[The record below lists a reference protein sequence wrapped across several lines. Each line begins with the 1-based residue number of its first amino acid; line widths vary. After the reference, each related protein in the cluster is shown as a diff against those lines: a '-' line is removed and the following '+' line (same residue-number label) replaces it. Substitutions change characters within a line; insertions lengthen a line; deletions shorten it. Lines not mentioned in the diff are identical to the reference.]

1 MGRTCTLVY
10 LLAVP
15 VDARFLVFGCTCVRV
30 CVCVLLRL
38 LVRTAADGGC
48 VVYHVSIRVDRPSR
62 ARHCDDALMRVS
74 HVCILNF
81 SYMYTYV
88 LCVNLSL
95 INQGHSCVR
104 PFVTVTSLAPPSPL
118 RYQRGSGFSLKGLT
132 PTMRCAHR
140 SILYYCYMC

>member
-74 HVCILNF
+74 HVCILIHVC
-81 SYMYTYV
+81 T
-88 LCVNLSL
+88 LC
-95 INQGHSCVR
+95 QPATH
-104 PFVTVTSLAPPSPL
+104 PSRSFMCPSL
-118 RYQRGSGFSLKGLT
+118 RYSDVTRTSIAVALPARFRLQSERSHT
-132 PTMRCAHR
+132 NNAMRTSFYSVLLLHVL
-140 SILYYCYMC
+140 ILL

>member
-74 HVCILNF
+74 HVCIF
-81 SYMYTYV
+81 VSMIHVYV
-88 LCVNLSL
+88 LYVNPSL
-95 INQGHSCVR
+95 ISQGHFCV
-104 PFVTVTSLAPPSPL
+104 PSL
-118 RYQRGSGFSLKGLT
+118 Q
-132 PTMRCAHR
+132 
-140 SILYYCYMC
+140 